1 MSSGVTHRRK
11 KWKRSVRSKKLAL
24 PAKNAP
30 RTRDTSGVGVYLG
43 SQELGFFATGNELSK
58 KIHDSLG
65 YRQKVEIVQLLHV
78 AFEPYK
84 VKVAW
89 HENEGLT

>member
-1 MSSGVTHRRK
+1 M
-11 KWKRSVRSKKLAL
+11 AL

-43 SQELGFFATGNELSK
+43 SQELRFFFAIGNELSK

-78 AFEPYK
+78 AFKPYK
-84 VKVAW
+84 VEVAW